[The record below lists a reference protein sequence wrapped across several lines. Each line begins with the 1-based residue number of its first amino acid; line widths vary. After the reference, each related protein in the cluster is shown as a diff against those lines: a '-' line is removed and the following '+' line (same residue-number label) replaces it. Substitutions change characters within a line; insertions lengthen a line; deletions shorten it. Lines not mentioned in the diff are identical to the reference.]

1 MLTNGCANYFTIQI
15 FYTYF
20 TILWVT
26 AMVSLQEPNGSFRA
40 SVGGNESDTRFLYCA
55 CAVSTILND
64 WSGVDIPNAVQF
76 ILSCVTYEGAISLH
90 PGLLEYSYFP
100 VHNFTLAETNE
111 SKLLF
116 SRTRRPWRVHLLR
129 SCSAGADESDGSLE

>member
-1 MLTNGCANYFTIQI
+1 M
-15 FYTYF
+15 YF

-55 CAVSTILND
+55 CAISTILND

-90 PGLLEYSYFP
+90 PGSVVLTI
-100 VHNFTLAETNE
+100 H
-111 SKLLF
+111 
-116 SRTRRPWRVHLLR
+116 TRLYARIPNTIYLY
-129 SCSAGADESDGSLE
+129 